1 MPNPKSEIRRTGRLP
16 KWSLRLPSMGENMS
30 CMIEKESISQPLYS
44 DALLKSLPISWLINL
59 GRMGII
65 IPKPMTSSRRVINMN
80 PSAGLC
86 DLDIKV
92 YSLISGAKISSCFLS
107 KELKSMS
114 RGFWRLNCFLEDL
127 FTVFASEHRLNRL
140 SRFTRIDSYLVLMV
154 KHTPIAK
161 VEQEIGCVGLLTTTG
176 KAS

>member
-1 MPNPKSEIRRTGRLP
+1 
-16 KWSLRLPSMGENMS
+16 
-30 CMIEKESISQPLYS
+30 
-44 DALLKSLPISWLINL
+44 
-59 GRMGII
+59 
-65 IPKPMTSSRRVINMN
+65 
-80 PSAGLC
+80 
-86 DLDIKV
+86 
-92 YSLISGAKISSCFLS
+92 
-107 KELKSMS
+107 MS

-161 VEQEIGCVGLLTTTG
+161 VEQEIGSVGLLTTTG